1 MCIASTSK
9 NTPAV
14 YPLCI
19 SMNGGEKLFFSFN
32 ILVLWAINIAQA
44 KNNARVARNERK
56 LKTSKDSQEFSRPNQ
71 SVTDKAPRRL
81 ALQF

>member
-9 NTPAV
+9 NTLAV

-19 SMNGGEKLFFSFN
+19 SMNGGEKFFFN

-44 KNNARVARNERK
+44 RTNARVARNERK
-56 LKTSKDSQEFSRPNQ
+56 LKKSKNSQEFSRPNQ
-71 SVTDKAPRRL
+71 SVTDKARRL